1 MSIQGPI
8 SSFSV
13 TAAGSNQSIYAGP
26 ARILGVYYMNDAA
39 TGTIVLYDDATEVF
53 KIQIPDGATTENSNY
68 IEFSSLKNDVEIV
81 QVNPRFI
88 HFISFVLRHEKLL
101 HVLE

>member
-13 TAAGSNQSIYAGP
+13 TAAASNQTIYSGP
-26 ARILGVYYMNDAA
+26 ARILGVYYMNTEA
-39 TGTIVLYDDATEVF
+39 TGTIILYDDTTEVF

-68 IEFSSLKNDVEIV
+68 IEFPGDGIKVDTSLKYTFTTVIYGTILY
-81 QVNPRFI
+81 Q
-88 HFISFVLRHEKLL
+88 KG
-101 HVLE
+101 

>member
-26 ARILGVYYMNDAA
+26 ARILGIYYMNDAA

-68 IEFSSLKNDVEIV
+68 IEFPGDGIRVDTSLKYTFTTVKYGTILY
-81 QVNPRFI
+81 Q
-88 HFISFVLRHEKLL
+88 KG
-101 HVLE
+101 

>member
-13 TAAGSNQSIYAGP
+13 TAAGSSQSIYAGP

-39 TGTIVLYDDATEVF
+39 TGTIILYDDATEVF

-68 IEFSSLKNDVEIV
+68 IEFPGDGIRVDTSLKYTFTTVKYGTILF
-81 QVNPRFI
+81 Q
-88 HFISFVLRHEKLL
+88 KG
-101 HVLE
+101 

>member
-8 SSFSV
+8 SSFSI

-39 TGTIVLYDDATEVF
+39 TGTIILYDDATEVF

-68 IEFSSLKNDVEIV
+68 IEFPGDGIRVDTSLKYTFTTVKYGTILY
-81 QVNPRFI
+81 Q
-88 HFISFVLRHEKLL
+88 KG
-101 HVLE
+101 

>member
-13 TAAGSNQSIYAGP
+13 TAAASNQTVYSGP

-53 KIQIPDGATTENSNY
+53 KIQIPDGSSTENANY
-68 IEFSSLKNDVEIV
+68 IEFPGDGIRVDTSLKYTFTLVKYRTILY
-81 QVNPRFI
+81 Q
-88 HFISFVLRHEKLL
+88 KG
-101 HVLE
+101 

>member
-53 KIQIPDGATTENSNY
+53 KIHFKGVVFNENPDIIA
-68 IEFSSLKNDVEIV
+68 FA
-81 QVNPRFI
+81 
-88 HFISFVLRHEKLL
+88 
-101 HVLE
+101 

>member
-8 SSFSV
+8 SQFSV

-68 IEFSSLKNDVEIV
+68 IEFPGDGIRVDTSLKYTLTLVKYATIFY
-81 QVNPRFI
+81 QKGQF
-88 HFISFVLRHEKLL
+88 
-101 HVLE
+101 

>member
-68 IEFSSLKNDVEIV
+68 IEFPGDGIRVDTSLKYTYTLVKYGTILY
-81 QVNPRFI
+81 Q
-88 HFISFVLRHEKLL
+88 KG
-101 HVLE
+101 